1 MYYFLSALLVV
12 SPQPVFERLHQRIAE
27 LLGRHFH
34 IAGGLIVFR
43 VVIGRRDGCDGCNGE
58 NDTAKTTVAIVATV
72 AERSETE

>member
-1 MYYFLSALLVV
+1 MV

-34 IAGGLIVFR
+34 IAGGFIVFR

-58 NDTAKTTVAIVATV
+58 NDTVRATVAIVATV
-72 AERSETE
+72 AERNGQENEKRTNSL